1 MEAAARSS
9 RVVGDPLFNTETLCH
24 AAGTHT
30 GMVPL
35 LVFMIPAN
43 ETWPVPSHM
52 HRPQSL
58 PRAALEAGL
67 RSCHGDIAVSD
78 SPPHGDSHRA
88 SAHGA
93 LQLLLGTHRPHAAEA
108 AQHGRQAGA
117 HRGWL
122 LSAGHSASGNIADAL
137 GATPSFSSLPPCGA
151 GLDVTKAR
159 GDRFTARKQ
168 PSRRP

>member
-1 MEAAARSS
+1 MEAAAHSS
-9 RVVGDPLFNTETLCH
+9 RVGNPLFNTETLCH

-67 RSCHGDIAVSD
+67 SSCRGDIPVSD
-78 SPPHGDSHRA
+78 FPPRGDSHRA
-88 SAHGA
+88 STHSAP
-93 LQLLLGTHRPHAAEA
+93 QLLLGTHWPHTVEA

-122 LSAGHSASGNIADAL
+122 LSAGPSASGNIADAL
-137 GATPSFSSLPPCGA
+137 GATPSFSSLPPCGT

-159 GDRFTARKQ
+159 EDRFTARKQ
-168 PSRRP
+168 PSWRP